1 MKDQRNNMV
10 NLGILL
16 SGRGSNFEAIAR
28 NVLAGALPARIAV
41 VISNREDAI
50 GLERART
57 LGFEAR
63 AIPSKGKDRDAY
75 DREVVAV
82 LHEYEV
88 EIVCLAG
95 FMRLLGPYF
104 VRAFPGRILNIH
116 PALLPAFPGLDAQ
129 KQALEYGVKFTG
141 CTVHLVDEGVD
152 TGSIL
157 YQATVPVLDDD
168 TVETLSA
175 RILKEEHRIYSEAI
189 RLVVENRICR
199 DGRRVIQRPSLAQPD
214 SDSTSRSPARALI
227 FGK

>member
-1 MKDQRNNMV
+1 MT
-10 NLGILL
+10 NLAILL

-41 VISNREDAI
+41 VISNREDAT
-50 GLERART
+50 GLDRARA
-57 LGFEAR
+57 LGLDAR
-63 AIPSKGKDRDAY
+63 VIPSKGKDREVY

-82 LHEYEV
+82 LRESEV

-95 FMRLLGPYF
+95 FMRVLGPHF

-152 TGSIL
+152 TGPIL
-157 YQATVPVLDDD
+157 CQAVVPVLDDD
-168 TVETLSA
+168 TVDTLSA

-189 RLVVENRICR
+189 RLVVQSCIRLE
-199 DGRRVIQRPSLAQPD
+199 GRRAVLKPSL
-214 SDSTSRSPARALI
+214 
-227 FGK
+227 